1 MSRFSGKCDFAD
13 TISIYGI
20 DFIIKNCKIFQN
32 NKELKLNKHSI
43 IKYFPYL
50 VSSMGMNKYSGGII
64 NLTSES
70 YVDSQNKERIKWYL
84 EDLQRIKKGEES
96 FFDSFSF
103 ELRIIKSIDEDSSL
117 SSEKKEELINSFQTG
132 NAIYFKTLLCKEY
145 LKDYYT
151 YKVLQNDIYSL
162 VKELDD
168 CFEIYKKYSP
178 LDLKKLE
185 HFESFEEIK
194 NELYRI
200 NFGTNKKM

>member
-20 DFIIKNCKIFQN
+20 DFIIKNCKVFQN
-32 NKELKLNKHSI
+32 QKELKLNKHSI

-50 VSSMGMNKYSGGII
+50 VSSMGMSKNSGGTI
-64 NLTSES
+64 NLISES
-70 YVDSQNKERIKWYL
+70 YVDSQNKEKIKWYL
-84 EDLQRIKKGEES
+84 EDLQRIKEGEKP
-96 FFDSFSF
+96 FFENSL
-103 ELRIIKSIDEDSSL
+103 ELRIIKNIDEDSSI
-117 SSEKKEELINSFQTG
+117 SSERKEELINSFQT
-132 NAIYFKTLLCKEY
+132 NTAIYFKISLCKEY

-151 YKVLQNDIYSL
+151 YKILQKDIYSL

-168 CFEIYKKYSP
+168 SFEIYRIYSP

-185 HFESFEEIK
+185 HFEYFEEIK

>member
-20 DFIIKNCKIFQN
+20 DFIIKNCKVFQN
-32 NKELKLNKHSI
+32 QKELKLNKHSI
-43 IKYFPYL
+43 IKYCPYL
-50 VSSMGMNKYSGGII
+50 VSSMGMSKDSGGTI

-70 YVDSQNKERIKWYL
+70 YVDSQNKEIIKWYL
-84 EDLQRIKKGEES
+84 EDLQKIKEGEKP
-96 FFDSFSF
+96 FFENSF

-117 SSEKKEELINSFQTG
+117 SSERKEELINSFQT
-132 NAIYFKTLLCKEY
+132 NITIFFKVELCKEY

-151 YKVLQNDIYSL
+151 YKILQKDIYSL

-168 CFEIYKKYSP
+168 CFEIYRIYSP
-178 LDLKKLE
+178 LDLKKIE

-194 NELYRI
+194 EELYRI
-200 NFGTNKKM
+200 NFGTDKKM

>member
-13 TISIYGI
+13 IISIYGI

-32 NKELKLNKHSI
+32 KKELKLNKHSI

-50 VSSMGMNKYSGGII
+50 VSSMGMSKDSGGTI

-84 EDLQRIKKGEES
+84 EDLQRIKEGEKP
-96 FFDSFSF
+96 FFENSL
-103 ELRIIKSIDEDSSL
+103 ELRIIKSIDEDNSI
-117 SSEKKEELINSFQTG
+117 SSERKEELISSFQTST
-132 NAIYFKTLLCKEY
+132 AIFFKVELCKEY

-151 YKVLQNDIYSL
+151 YKILQKDIYSL

-194 NELYRI
+194 EELYRI
-200 NFGTNKKM
+200 NFGTHKKM

>member
-20 DFIIKNCKIFQN
+20 DFIIKNCKVFQN
-32 NKELKLNKHSI
+32 KKELKLNKHSI

-50 VSSMGMNKYSGGII
+50 VSSMGMSKDSGGTII
-64 NLTSES
+64 LTSES
-70 YVDSQNKERIKWYL
+70 YVDSQNKEIIKWYL
-84 EDLQRIKKGEES
+84 EDLQKIKEGEDP
-96 FFDSFSF
+96 FFDNSL
-103 ELRIIKSIDEDSSL
+103 ELRIIKSIDEDNSI
-117 SSEKKEELINSFQTG
+117 SSERKEELINSFQISS
-132 NAIYFKTLLCKEY
+132 AIFFKVELCKEY

-151 YKVLQNDIYSL
+151 YKVLQKDIYSL

-200 NFGTNKKM
+200 NFETNKKM

>member
-50 VSSMGMNKYSGGII
+50 VSSMGMSKDSGGTI

-84 EDLQRIKKGEES
+84 ED
-96 FFDSFSF
+96 
-103 ELRIIKSIDEDSSL
+103 
-117 SSEKKEELINSFQTG
+117 
-132 NAIYFKTLLCKEY
+132 
-145 LKDYYT
+145 
-151 YKVLQNDIYSL
+151 
-162 VKELDD
+162 
-168 CFEIYKKYSP
+168 YKK
-178 LDLKKLE
+178 LKKVKS
-185 HFESFEEIK
+185 HFLKIHL
-194 NELYRI
+194 NYELL
-200 NFGTNKKM
+200 KV

>member
-32 NKELKLNKHSI
+32 KKELKLNKHSI

-50 VSSMGMNKYSGGII
+50 VSSMGMSKDSGGTIY
-64 NLTSES
+64 LTSES
-70 YVDSQNKERIKWYL
+70 YIDSQNKERIKWYL
-84 EDLQRIKKGEES
+84 EDLQKIKEGEDP
-96 FFDSFSF
+96 FFDNSL
-103 ELRIIKSIDEDSSL
+103 ELRIIKSIDEDSSI
-117 SSEKKEELINSFQTG
+117 SSERKEELINSFQT
-132 NAIYFKTLLCKEY
+132 NIAIYFKISLCKEY

-151 YKVLQNDIYSL
+151 YKILQKDIYSL
-162 VKELDD
+162 IKELDD
-168 CFEIYKKYSP
+168 SFEIYRIYSP

-185 HFESFEEIK
+185 HFESFEELK

>member
-20 DFIIKNCKIFQN
+20 DFIIKNCKVFQN
-32 NKELKLNKHSI
+32 QKELKLNKHSI

-50 VSSMGMNKYSGGII
+50 VSSMGMSKDSGGTI

-70 YVDSQNKERIKWYL
+70 YVDSQNKEIIKWYL
-84 EDLQRIKKGEES
+84 EDLQKIKEGEEP
-96 FFDSFSF
+96 FFGNSF
-103 ELRIIKSIDEDSSL
+103 ELRIIKSIDEDSSI
-117 SSEKKEELINSFQTG
+117 SSERKEELINSFQISS
-132 NAIYFKTLLCKEY
+132 AIFFKVELCKEY

-151 YKVLQNDIYSL
+151 YKILQKDIYSL

-168 CFEIYKKYSP
+168 CFEIYRIYSP

>member
-20 DFIIKNCKIFQN
+20 DFIIKNCKVFQN
-32 NKELKLNKHSI
+32 QKELKLNKHSI

-50 VSSMGMNKYSGGII
+50 VSSMGMSKDSGGTI

-70 YVDSQNKERIKWYL
+70 YVDSQNKEIIKWYL
-84 EDLQRIKKGEES
+84 EDLQRIKEGEDP
-96 FFDSFSF
+96 FFNNSL
-103 ELRIIKSIDEDSSL
+103 ELRIIKSIDEDNSI
-117 SSEKKEELINSFQTG
+117 SSERKEELINSFQISS
-132 NAIYFKTLLCKEY
+132 AIFFKVELCKEY

-151 YKVLQNDIYSL
+151 YKILQKDIYSL

-194 NELYRI
+194 EELYRI
-200 NFGTNKKM
+200 NFETTKKM

>member
-32 NKELKLNKHSI
+32 NKALKLNKHSI

-50 VSSMGMNKYSGGII
+50 VSSMGMSKGSGGTI

-70 YVDSQNKERIKWYL
+70 YIDSQNKEIIEWYL
-84 EDLQRIKKGEES
+84 EDLQKIKEGEKP
-96 FFDSFSF
+96 FFENSL
-103 ELRIIKSIDEDSSL
+103 ELRIIKNIDEDSSI
-117 SSEKKEELINSFQTG
+117 SSERKEELINSFQISS
-132 NAIYFKTLLCKEY
+132 AIFFKVELCKEY

-151 YKVLQNDIYSL
+151 YKILQKDIYSL

-168 CFEIYKKYSP
+168 CFEIYRIYSP

>member
-32 NKELKLNKHSI
+32 KKELKLNKHSI

-50 VSSMGMNKYSGGII
+50 VSSMGMSKDSGGTIY
-64 NLTSES
+64 LTSES
-70 YVDSQNKERIKWYL
+70 YIDSQNKERIKWYL
-84 EDLQRIKKGEES
+84 EDLQKIKEGEDP
-96 FFDSFSF
+96 FFDNSL
-103 ELRIIKSIDEDSSL
+103 ELRIIKSIDEDSSI
-117 SSEKKEELINSFQTG
+117 SSERKKELINSFQT
-132 NAIYFKTLLCKEY
+132 NIAIYFKISLCKEY

-151 YKVLQNDIYSL
+151 YKILQKDIYSL

-168 CFEIYKKYSP
+168 SFEIYRIYSP

>member
-20 DFIIKNCKIFQN
+20 DFIIKNCKIFQKQ
-32 NKELKLNKHSI
+32 KELKLNKHSI

-50 VSSMGMNKYSGGII
+50 VSSMGMSKDSGGTI

-70 YVDSQNKERIKWYL
+70 YVDSQNKEIIKWYL
-84 EDLQRIKKGEES
+84 EDLQKIKEGEEP
-96 FFDSFSF
+96 FFGNSL
-103 ELRIIKSIDEDSSL
+103 ELRIIKNIDEDSSI
-117 SSEKKEELINSFQTG
+117 SSERKEELINSFQISS
-132 NAIYFKTLLCKEY
+132 AIFFKVELCKEY

-151 YKVLQNDIYSL
+151 YKILQKDIYSL

-168 CFEIYKKYSP
+168 CFEIYRIYSP

>member
-13 TISIYGI
+13 TVSIYGI

-32 NKELKLNKHSI
+32 KKELKLNKHSI

-50 VSSMGMNKYSGGII
+50 VSSMGMSKDSGGTI

-84 EDLQRIKKGEES
+84 EDLQKIKEGEEP
-96 FFDSFSF
+96 FFKNSL

-117 SSEKKEELINSFQTG
+117 SSERKEELINSFQT
-132 NAIYFKTLLCKEY
+132 NTAIFFKVELCKEY

-151 YKVLQNDIYSL
+151 YKILQKDIYSL

-168 CFEIYKKYSP
+168 CFEIYRIYSP
-178 LDLKKLE
+178 LNLKKLE

-200 NFGTNKKM
+200 NFGTHKKM

>member
-20 DFIIKNCKIFQN
+20 DFIIKNCKVFQN
-32 NKELKLNKHSI
+32 QKELKLNKHSI

-50 VSSMGMNKYSGGII
+50 VSSMGMNKNSGGTI

-70 YVDSQNKERIKWYL
+70 YIDSQNKERIKWYL
-84 EDLQRIKKGEES
+84 EDLQRIKEGEKP
-96 FFDSFSF
+96 FFENSL

-117 SSEKKEELINSFQTG
+117 SSERKEELINSFQT
-132 NAIYFKTLLCKEY
+132 NTAIFFKVELCKEY

-151 YKVLQNDIYSL
+151 YKILQKDIYSL

-168 CFEIYKKYSP
+168 CFEIYKAYSP
-178 LDLKKLE
+178 LAKFE
-185 HFESFEEIK
+185 SFESFEEIK
-194 NELYRI
+194 EELYRI
-200 NFGTNKKM
+200 NFGTHKKM